1 VFGWWGEKKIHFFPS
16 IDIYI
21 NFTQKKIMKY
31 ILSALLLLPI
41 LLSYA
46 QVSFEKRLEI
56 DLKDDDYDNHQIFE
70 FGENGFIIRAAGKK
84 STQGQDIRYSIYNS
98 DIQNTRDFNE
108 LIYIK
113 KSSTHILLNNNTK
126 IIECA
131 YEMNGKLQ
139 VIMVSST
146 GSEIQKLQI
155 NAPKGMRSMR
165 GVCTENNAV
174 LIFGSSKSF
183 ELMNINLQTS
193 QVSKKELKIKDFKA
207 TQIRLNTISVT
218 NNQDDIIISY
228 EIKTTTKQ
236 RGENPNMF
244 QDYLLSY
251 NCKEN
256 EYDVIPFYHK
266 NAKNILEL
274 NAAKIGE
281 SSYAI
286 SGSFNTRTGAAVGN
300 SLGEGVFFA
309 LIENNMVKNYTE
321 KSYAQLEEF
330 LKHLPQRTQN
340 KLEKKKKRKE
350 NRGKEIKFTSW
361 CVFHGLVVTESGYYS
376 LSEHYHPTYVTYTT
390 TDANGR
396 TTTRQVFDGYQYTHA
411 TLIKFDKNG
420 EFVWDRSFTMYPFR
434 KPYFVKKFISAKYL
448 DNEFRMLFSD
458 GDRISFKSFNDNGK
472 VVNENYSEVIPTTFD
487 GDKTKLVNSDI
498 KYWYDNFFLAYGISV
513 IKNKDADKAKRKRK
527 VFFVSKVKFE

>member
-1 VFGWWGEKKIHFFPS
+1 MKIIFA
-16 IDIYI
+16 
-21 NFTQKKIMKY
+21 
-31 ILSALLLLPI
+31 ILTLLI
-41 LLSYA
+41 GIHITVA

-70 FGENGFIIRAAGKK
+70 FGEYGFIIRAEGKK
-84 STQGQDIRYSIYNS
+84 SIQGQDIRYSLYDS
-98 DIQNTRDFNE
+98 DIQNTREFNE
-108 LIYIK
+108 LLFIK
-113 KSSTHILLNNNTK
+113 KSSRHIQLYNKTK
-126 IIECA
+126 IIECV

-139 VIMVSST
+139 VIMVNST
-146 GSEIQKLQI
+146 GTEIQKLQL
-155 NAPKGMRSMR
+155 NAPKGMRTMR
-165 GVCTENNAV
+165 GVCTENHAV
-174 LIFGSSKSF
+174 LIFGSTKSL

-193 QVSKKELKIKDFKA
+193 EVSKKELKIKDFKA

-236 RGENPNMF
+236 RGENPNIF

-274 NAAKIGE
+274 NVAKIGE
-281 SSYAI
+281 SSFAI
-286 SGSFNTRTGAAVGN
+286 SGSYNTRTGAAVGN

-309 LIENNMVKNYTE
+309 LINDNKVSNYTE

-330 LKHLPQRTQN
+330 LKHLPQRTQD
-340 KLEKKKKRKE
+340 KIERKKKRKE
-350 NRGKEIKFTSW
+350 NRGKEMKFTSW
-361 CVFHGLVVTESGYYS
+361 CVFHGLVVSESGYYS
-376 LSEHYHPTYVTYTT
+376 LSEHFHPTYVTYTT

-420 EFVWDRSFTMYPFR
+420 EFLWDRSFTMYPFR
-434 KPYFVKKFISAKYL
+434 KPYHIKRFISAKYL

-458 GDRISFKSFNDNGK
+458 GNRISFKSFDEDGK

-498 KYWYDNFFLAYGISV
+498 KYWYDNYFLAYGISV
-513 IKNKDADKAKRKRK
+513 IKNKDGDKTKRKRK